1 MQQMNKKSNTH
12 SDYGR
17 RDVVDNIVESMMS
30 KMFLEFI
37 ELHEALLARRML
49 QNSLSKEKPQI
60 QKAFMTTRET
70 KFEKREKKLNVER

>member
-37 ELHEALLARRML
+37 AKY
-49 QNSLSKEKPQI
+49 SSK
-60 QKAFMTTRET
+60 
-70 KFEKREKKLNVER
+70 